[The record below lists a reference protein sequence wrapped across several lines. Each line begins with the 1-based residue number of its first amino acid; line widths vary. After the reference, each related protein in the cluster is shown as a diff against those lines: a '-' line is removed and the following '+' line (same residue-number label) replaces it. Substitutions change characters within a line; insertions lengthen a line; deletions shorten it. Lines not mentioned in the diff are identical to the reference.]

1 MRKKQRLSNLTLKLI
16 NLTGPDTMI
25 EKIAKKLLQQARKGQ
40 TPDYLLKNQ
49 IKINASNLKK
59 IELSIKK
66 NYHQGWRSEKNY
78 TSEAYAKDL
87 RAHLTGRLDQDRIK
101 YIPWLNKAL
110 NLNGANILE
119 IGCGTGSSTVAL
131 AEQGANVTG
140 IDIDEGALKVAKD
153 RCNIYNVEATFIF
166 GNASEVY
173 HDLRNQKFDLII
185 FYACI
190 EHMIYS
196 ERIDCLK
203 NYYDLLPNGAFLS
216 IVETPNR
223 LWYFDGHTSFLPFF
237 HWLPD
242 NLAFD
247 YSKFSNRINFKEMY
261 HEYSDE
267 LFLHFLRRGRGFSFH
282 ELEIAL
288 NIPGEKLQVV
298 DFLRRPFI
306 PFSLEINF
314 QKLLTKIYPKVSK
327 GFFYPNIDI
336 IIKKEHNL

>member
-1 MRKKQRLSNLTLKLI
+1 
-16 NLTGPDTMI
+16 MI
-25 EKIAKKLLQQARKGQ
+25 KKIAKKLLQQARKGQ

-49 IKINASNLKK
+49 IKIDVSDLKK

-87 RAHLTGRLDQDRIK
+87 RAHLIGRLDQDRIK
-101 YIPWLNKAL
+101 YIPWLNKTVK
-110 NLNGANILE
+110 LNGANILE

-153 RCNIYNVEATFIF
+153 RCNIYNVEATFKF

-196 ERIDCLK
+196 ERIDCLRK
-203 NYYDLLPNGAFLS
+203 YYDLLPNGAFLS

-306 PFSLEINF
+306 PFSIEIKF
-314 QKLLTKIYPKVSK
+314 QKLLRKIHPKVSK